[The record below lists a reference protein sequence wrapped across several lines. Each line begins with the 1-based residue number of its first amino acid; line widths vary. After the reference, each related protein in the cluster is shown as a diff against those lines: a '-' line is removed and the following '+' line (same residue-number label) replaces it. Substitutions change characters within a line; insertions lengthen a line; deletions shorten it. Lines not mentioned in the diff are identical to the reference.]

1 MSDKRRHKYNYRHPD
16 WSAVDLRRSIDPK
29 IEEEIM
35 FSSDPHTLGPGPGE
49 RQMRGCRSTTVTV
62 DLSALRCPARVT
74 RRGKVEAIYKRT
86 GVWVQ

>member
-1 MSDKRRHKYNYRHPD
+1 MSKKKHGYKFDHLTD
-16 WSAVDLRRSIDPK
+16 CAVDLRRAIDPK
-29 IEEEIM
+29 IEEEIT

-86 GVWVQ
+86 GIWVQ